1 MGRGNLYLY
10 YNKKE
15 ENSTIRIRKFEE
27 RGKNLVREKN
37 RKPIASI
44 GIFPQF
50 TIMNIV
56 VLIILASISVY
67 ALIGQNGII
76 ERVKQAKEQ
85 TIIYQYKEKIEIIKT
100 ETRLKY
106 NNVDITL
113 EKLKNE
119 FDSDRQKYWIG
130 AVEIVAD
137 NGMEKIR
144 INTKDGYVFYIT
156 EDTTEYR
163 GKGQVSE
170 IILAEDVSYTPQDID
185 WKVDDV
191 KQALDYLF
199 SN

>member
-1 MGRGNLYLY
+1 M
-10 YNKKE
+10 KE
-15 ENSTIRIRKFEE
+15 KGIT
-27 RGKNLVREKN
+27 LV
-37 RKPIASI
+37 ALVV
-44 GIFPQF
+44 
-50 TIMNIV
+50 TIV